1 MDPINILLCVV
12 IKDRTK
18 IVDFPKVNPK
28 VNKPG
33 GCVDGSGARQFQNK
47 TLDNRAD
54 ALTFV
59 IGKRRLPLPLIFLI
73 KHSLVDFFEFW
84 LKILCQK

>member
-1 MDPINILLCVV
+1 MDPINILLCVA

-18 IVDFPKVNPK
+18 IVDFPKVN
-28 VNKPG
+28 KPG
-33 GCVDGSGARQFQNK
+33 RCVDGSGASQFQNK

-54 ALTFV
+54 ALTFL